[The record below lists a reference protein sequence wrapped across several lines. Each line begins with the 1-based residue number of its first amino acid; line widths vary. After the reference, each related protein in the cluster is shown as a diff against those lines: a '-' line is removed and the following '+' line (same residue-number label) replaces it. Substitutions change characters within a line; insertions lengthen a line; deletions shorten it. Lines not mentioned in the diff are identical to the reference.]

1 MGDADPGRF
10 GGTGFEG
17 RKARP
22 APLEQEL
29 PLGNLLKIIIVRT
42 YPFGH
47 VPIVGHAPRGILGH
61 SALAV
66 LVPIGHTLVRPD
78 HSTDCSIDFLIVF
91 VMHIMANSH
100 CAISVLDQELDGAH
114 HDYWKGLI
122 PLAEIH
128 VTMVETRSRL
138 AFECL

>member
-1 MGDADPGRF
+1 MQILEDLAAPDLKVDK
-10 GGTGFEG
+10 T
-17 RKARP
+17 RP

-78 HSTDCSIDFLIVF
+78 HSTGCSIDFVPP
-91 VMHIMANSH
+91 
-100 CAISVLDQELDGAH
+100 G
-114 HDYWKGLI
+114 G
-122 PLAEIH
+122 
-128 VTMVETRSRL
+128 
-138 AFECL
+138 